1 MSTPSPI
8 TPLHHPLFEQAN
20 ISVCIKRDDQIHPI
34 ISGNKWRKLK
44 GNVELA
50 LQQGKKGIV
59 SFGGAYS
66 NHIHALSYAC
76 KINGL
81 SSVGIIRGEQHF
93 QENATLSQAKSW
105 GMNLQFVDR
114 ATYKLR
120 HDEAFLI
127 QVRDN
132 YPDHLIVPEGGT
144 NDAAL
149 TGVGEVMDELETQ
162 LEFDTI
168 ITPVGSAGTI
178 AGLIKSDKNK
188 HNIVGISVL
197 KGAQYLEDEVKKLIQ
212 DDTNQT
218 TNWEILHDFHLGGYA
233 KFSTR
238 DIQHLAQ
245 LNKQLGVMFEPIYS
259 GKMLLAF
266 ISLVEQGYFS
276 SGERVVL
283 LHTGGLQ
290 GINGMLERNILPS
303 SQWPWQLVQ

>member
-44 GNVELA
+44 GNIELA
-50 LQQGKKGIV
+50 LQQGKKGIA

-127 QVRDN
+127 DR
-132 YPDHLIVPEGGT
+132 
-144 NDAAL
+144 
-149 TGVGEVMDELETQ
+149 
-162 LEFDTI
+162 
-168 ITPVGSAGTI
+168 
-178 AGLIKSDKNK
+178 KS
-188 HNIVGISVL
+188 
-197 KGAQYLEDEVKKLIQ
+197 
-212 DDTNQT
+212 
-218 TNWEILHDFHLGGYA
+218 
-233 KFSTR
+233 
-238 DIQHLAQ
+238 
-245 LNKQLGVMFEPIYS
+245 
-259 GKMLLAF
+259 
-266 ISLVEQGYFS
+266 
-276 SGERVVL
+276 VV
-283 LHTGGLQ
+283 
-290 GINGMLERNILPS
+290 
-303 SQWPWQLVQ
+303 